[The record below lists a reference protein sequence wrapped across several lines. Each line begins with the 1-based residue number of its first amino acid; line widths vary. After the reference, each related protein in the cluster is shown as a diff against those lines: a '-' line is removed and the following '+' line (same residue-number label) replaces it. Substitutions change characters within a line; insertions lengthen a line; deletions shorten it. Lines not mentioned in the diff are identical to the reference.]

1 MKYHVMTSFNQRYW
15 DEVAKNSVLFL
26 DKLWHKSGNI
36 YLYHELPKV
45 PQDPKLSDRCHWIDF
60 YPTCPEV
67 KEFAEKWKDNPMANG
82 GGDGGNFKL
91 NAIKF
96 VHKTFAIWH
105 RYKLLDSGWLVWADC
120 DSFLLD
126 NLDEKFIADVF
137 RPNIVVSYVG
147 RPGKY
152 SECGFLAF
160 NLNNPLTRDFLKEW
174 ETLYTSGEFVNLP
187 ETHDSWTFDYIRL
200 KWNRPELFNDL
211 NAGTTTNKA
220 PFSNSRIGPYF
231 AHAKGSDKVKTM
243 NKISKRFKF

>member
-1 MKYHVMTSFNQRYW
+1 MKYNVITSFNETYW
-15 DEVAKNSVLFL
+15 NEVAKFSTEVL
-26 DKLWHKSGNI
+26 DKNWHKDGKI
-36 YLYHELPKV
+36 FLYHELKNIPS
-45 PQDPKLSDRCHWIDF
+45 DSKLSARCEWIDF
-60 YPTCPEV
+60 YKTVPQI

-96 VHKTFAIWH
+96 VHKTFTIWNQ
-105 RYKLLDSGWLVWADC
+105 YKKIDSGWLVWTDC
-120 DSFLLD
+120 DAFLYNPID
-126 NLDEKFIADVF
+126 HAFEKEVF
-137 RPNIVVSYVG
+137 KPGIVVSYVG

-160 NLNNPLTRDFLKEW
+160 NLDNPETRKFLSEW
-174 ETLYTSGEFVNLP
+174 EDLYTSGEFIKLP

-220 PFSNSRIGPYF
+220 PFSNSRLKNYF
-231 AHAKGSDKVKTM
+231 VHAKGSDKAKTLG
-243 NKISKRFKF
+243 KFRKKFGF